1 MLVIAYL
8 LGSIPSGVWIGK
20 LFYHKDIRNFGSG
33 NSGTTN
39 TYRVLG
45 KKAGTVVL
53 LMDILKGTLAASLPL
68 FFHSD
73 VNALAIG
80 LGAIIGHTYPIF
92 AQFKGGKAVATSAG
106 ALLAYNPQFFV
117 FCAILFVSLI
127 YITRMVSLASII
139 AMLIV
144 APTSWYYHDPIL
156 TIIACILMVFIIYRH
171 RANITRIIDGTE
183 NKVPFGLGYK
193 KEKTNK

>member
-1 MLVIAYL
+1 MLGIAYL

-45 KKAGTVVL
+45 KRAGTIVL

-73 VNALAIG
+73 VNALVIG
-80 LGAIIGHTYPIF
+80 LGAIIGHTYPLF

-106 ALLAYNPQFFV
+106 ALLAYNPQFFI
-117 FCAILFVSLI
+117 FCALLFVSLI
-127 YITRMVSLASII
+127 YLTRMVSLASII

-144 APTSWYYHDPIL
+144 APASWYYHDPIL
-156 TIIACILMVFIIYRH
+156 TIVACVLMVFIIYRH
-171 RANITRIIDGTE
+171 RANITRILDGTE

-193 KEKTNK
+193 KESKD